1 MALPEADAEWQELT
15 IRLKESDP
23 LQAHATR
30 RDSEPSCGVALKAAD
45 YQRTSDYYDRKTH
58 QRHHAAFNAERY
70 IGKALEKR
78 QFADLSQL
86 GDHCHQ

>member
-30 RDSEPSCGVALKAAD
+30 RDSEPSCGVRIEGCGLSAD
-45 YQRTSDYYDRKTH
+45 
-58 QRHHAAFNAERY
+58 ER
-70 IGKALEKR
+70 L
-78 QFADLSQL
+78 L
-86 GDHCHQ
+86 